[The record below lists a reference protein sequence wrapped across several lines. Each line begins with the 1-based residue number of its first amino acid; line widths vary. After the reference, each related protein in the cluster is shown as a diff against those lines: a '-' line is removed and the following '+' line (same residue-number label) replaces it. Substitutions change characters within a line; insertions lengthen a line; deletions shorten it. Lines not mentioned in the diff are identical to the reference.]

1 MEVVVSDRSS
11 QPSRLRF
18 VCVAATLAFCISAIL
33 FLTVPRVVLEAANS
47 KAHVGTAGVWN
58 HDEFRAKKI
67 WLHGTTS
74 IHSPAEE
81 AVQAAL
87 KETERVSPFLSF
99 YSQKSNASVNSNEQA
114 NEVLGKVRVD
124 SALKKISLKSGHYEK
139 PSSKTALDSP
149 EQNAVLTFASNPNK
163 EPSTWMGED
172 KDVSNLLQSQGK
184 EVVFPTSLD
193 KNSPAALAA
202 AASAIARAASDVADQ
217 SQRLQTETNSYN
229 HYVDFD
235 PALQSSVMQPS
246 LPTIGLEQQGGLG
259 QQNEAPVYGQNPSG
273 KQGKLAAIQNQL
285 STLENVVMKL
295 VQAIKPAAR
304 GSISPAAAYR
314 AAVSGGRPLAAAA
327 PSRPGKRTALREDD
341 GAADPDSLEAMQAQY
356 RAEGSQN
363 PEADAAIEKVLH
375 DLNKGH

>member
-1 MEVVVSDRSS
+1 MVVSDRSS

-87 KETERVSPFLSF
+87 KETER
-99 YSQKSNASVNSNEQA
+99 A

-139 PSSKTALDSP
+139 PSPKTALDSP

-314 AAVSGGRPLAAAA
+314 AAVSGGRPPAAAA